1 MTMSLDRLLFNRV
14 RYRRWLNRLR
24 VARGLR
30 FVRKNSTNV
39 MINYLYNVYIVYLGE
54 RVHDDPT
61 ASHHEMLESLLESKE
76 DAHNSMIYSYQHG
89 FSGFAALLTSTQANK
104 ISASRSNPCYT
115 KPDSETAN
123 HKNLGPPW
131 PLSNFNSFFFLF
143 IDICKRSSS

>member
-1 MTMSLDRLLFNRV
+1 MEKNTLHTYKLVLLFACSLV
-14 RYRRWLNRLR
+14 LFLNTELSFL
-24 VARGLR
+24 ASAKTLDNDSKA
-30 FVRKNSTNV
+30 F
-39 MINYLYNVYIVYLGE
+39 YLGE

-104 ISASRSNPCYT
+104 ISVNGASRSNPCYT